1 MIIGITGTNGAGKDL
16 VSQILLKKLGWP
28 YFSLSDELRRIA
40 LENNLDVS
48 RPTLQQLGNELRQQH
63 GPSYLSQ
70 RIVDRAADDFIVT
83 SLRNPQECE
92 PFKQKSRFI
101 LIAVDAPI
109 ELRYERISGRDRAGE
124 SNWSLADFKR
134 NEDEFEMDGGEF
146 GRQLRKMMQT
156 ADITIIN
163 NGTVVDL
170 ENKLNQIIAEVKNVS
185 TLYLG

>member
-48 RPTLQQLGNELRQQH
+48 RPTLQKLGDELRQQH

-70 RIVDRAADDFIVT
+70 RIVNRAADDFVVI
-83 SLRNPQECE
+83 SLRNPYECE
-92 PFKQKSRFI
+92 PFKQKSKFI
-101 LIAVDAPI
+101 LIAVDAPV
-109 ELRYERISGRDRAGE
+109 ELRYERIAGRDRAGE

-134 NEDEFEMDGGEF
+134 NEEEFEMNGGEY
-146 GRQLRKMMQT
+146 GRQLGKMIQM
-156 ADITIIN
+156 ADIVVINDGTIA
-163 NGTVVDL
+163 DL
-170 ENKLNQIIAEVKNVS
+170 ENKVNQIIREVTNVS
-185 TLYLG
+185 